1 MAIPKSSLKKRSGIY
16 YLHYFENGMRKRMS
30 LHTNSYRLAQEKQ
43 RQFDSARVRGEDTT
57 LSTRTLLTTI
67 LPAYIHHMRV
77 RYTANGFNADLSSLR
92 GMFGP
97 VCPELEHGRRSS
109 NKLRVTVDGR
119 LREPFIVATYLEQI
133 TTAQISEFIL
143 ERVSRHG
150 LQPKT
155 ANRYRELMQRLL
167 NWAVQERGVR
177 MPGGINPATKVKRYA
192 ERAPQIRFL
201 NKEQIKAQL
210 QAVEK
215 YPMLRAMVAMLIYA
229 GLRREEALWLT
240 QDDVD
245 FSAGNQGV
253 IRVQSKTVDG
263 VFWEPKTK
271 RNRIVPISK
280 ALRHYLDEYVP
291 PQVPGNWFFSTPKG
305 CRWHPD
311 NFSQYLR
318 EINQAAGLKWG
329 CLDFRHTFG
338 SQLAMKGESLYKI
351 SAIMGNSP
359 EICRKHYAAL
369 LPESLLQSVEFDD
382 DEEGLAPT
390 PQGHKTR
397 HPHLRLIVNDK
408 PG

>member
-1 MAIPKSSLKKRSGIY
+1 MAIPKSSIKKRNGIY
-16 YLHYFENGMRKRMS
+16 YLHYFENGVRKRMS
-30 LHTNSYRLAQEKQ
+30 LRTNSFRLAQEKQ

-57 LSTRTLLTTI
+57 LSTRTPLTTI

-77 RYTANGFNADLSSLR
+77 RYTANGFNADISSLR

-97 VCPELEHGRRSS
+97 ICPELEHGRRSS
-109 NKLRVTVDGR
+109 KRLRVPVDGR
-119 LREPFIVATYLEQI
+119 LREPVIAASYLEQI

-143 ERVSRHG
+143 ERVRRRD

-155 ANRYRELMQRLL
+155 ANRYRELMQRLF
-167 NWAVQERGVR
+167 NWAMQERGIR
-177 MPGGINPATKVKRYA
+177 MPGGVNPASKVKRYT

-201 NKEQIKAQL
+201 TKPQIKEQL
-210 QAVEK
+210 QVLEK
-215 YPMLRAMVAMLIYA
+215 LPMLHAMVAMLIYA

-240 QDDVD
+240 CDDVD
-245 FSAGNQGV
+245 FGAGNQGV

-280 ALRHYLDEYVP
+280 ALRNYLEEYVP
-291 PQVPGNWFFSTPKG
+291 TQVNGNWFFSTPKG

-318 EINQAAGLKWG
+318 EVNEVAGLKWG

-359 EICRKHYAAL
+359 EICRRHYATL

-382 DEEGLAPT
+382 GEEFLTLT
-390 PQGHKTR
+390 PQGHKSR

-408 PG
+408 P